1 MGRRSKII
9 MMIITLIGLL
19 SMLSCLTLTP
29 NHRAKEQSAQEA
41 VTTDTG
47 TDKFIKVKGK
57 LKREKILLSNKIR
70 CVAAD
75 DHNVWVATA
84 RGVSRFSRQHQAWLH
99 YTDATGLVSD
109 DVLAI
114 ALDDHLVWF
123 ATSAG
128 ISQYDTS
135 SDKWQSFKR
144 KEGLSSDKVQCIA
157 VDGNYV
163 WFGTDSGVNRYDKQ
177 IDSWALRSKKDGLST
192 NNIKTI
198 AVEGEYVWVGTQPD
212 RQRGGEPWWGGFRD
226 KGKPGAGVNRY
237 HRTTDSWNTYSKAD
251 GLADDKITT
260 IAVGEEEVWFGTRND
275 GVSLYSKIDQT
286 FVKSYTKTDVLSSD
300 KINSIAV
307 DGSQIWFGSAN
318 AGAQRYLRTVNTWVN
333 YTADDGLAS
342 DHITWI
348 AAHGNEVWFAT
359 YESGLSKYDKVS
371 NQWTTYVEADSLAD
385 DDVKV
390 VKADAKGKIWLGT
403 SLGLSVY
410 DSEKKEWSNY
420 RRKDGLVTDYIMD
433 VQINDGSIWLAT
445 SRGVG
450 FMDEDTQRWQFYNS
464 NDGLSGDFVTSLEQT
479 DKEMWAGGQG
489 GLFRFNRAENKWLNV
504 GTDFGLSDQ
513 LITDL
518 AFDGD
523 SSLWIGT
530 DDGIW
535 RYQIGTGDATYYGT
549 KALGGEVGKKQR
561 TTSSYRVF
569 PNELRQK
576 GDNQGLTG
584 KVINAICIIN
594 QNLVYAGTQT
604 GLYVYEDGEWNRV
617 VLTIPNENIRAVTW
631 NNNLLWLGTML
642 GLAKYYPE
650 QGQAEMVDIGA
661 GLSQQS
667 INSIGITDDSL
678 WLGTTSGLLQVG
690 RSDGSLIEEY
700 RTSLV
705 KQPFREPSVSN
716 IEFDGDYVWFSN
728 WSASANGAIVRYH
741 RKTKTWR
748 KFTRADILRDT
759 KVQAPSQVKRILVT
773 AAYIW
778 FATDYGILRYD
789 KSLDRW
795 KHYTMEDGLGMND
808 LRYIVESNES
818 VWATTVSAINVSRY
832 DKDSEAWEVI
842 DIPPVPGRRHD
853 FGWLEYI
860 EADGADVWFGS
871 WSRLCGLR
879 RYNEDEDK
887 WYFYTAKEGMSQT
900 YADCISIDDDR
911 VWVSHG
917 FRASAPLSYYDKST
931 QKWTTPPSSKI
942 QGQVEEIIIGDQ
954 SVWLLVHMPPRQD
967 GIVRYDK
974 ENSEWTMVS
983 REDAK
988 DIVEDGDYVWASTWN
1003 QGIKRFHIAS
1013 GTWTTF
1019 NDRNGLLNNWINDRA
1034 LKVDDRFVWVGTPR
1048 GLSRYD
1054 KEAETWTS
1062 YMQSETLIGNEIR
1075 AVVADERYVWCG
1087 TSQGLSRYD
1096 KLYGTWSSFR
1106 KKGGRQ
1112 FISYGRMSIEFW
1124 EPEDENSLV
1133 NNDIKSLAVDDRYLW
1148 VGTKRG
1154 ASRYDKIAD
1163 RWDRYTKGTGLP
1175 NEDVVAVV
1183 VDGYDVWAG
1192 TSGGLGKYPR
1202 MSDDPNAWVTY
1213 TSGIEIKPMV
1223 VSEEYAKSLVSDE
1236 IWTLAA
1242 DGKYVWIG
1250 SRIGVSRYDK
1260 GRDTWMTLT
1269 TEDGLASD
1277 AVSSI
1282 AVEDS
1287 RVWFGSDNG
1296 VSMYDK
1302 NSHDWI
1308 ILTTSDGL
1316 SSDKI
1321 TCIATDGDNI
1331 WFGTSD
1337 AGVARYNTKTKEW
1350 DTYSK
1355 KEGLAHNS
1363 VLSIALDGALVWFG
1377 TSRGLSRYDQ
1387 MTDVWTTFTQ
1397 FYGSEDI

>member
-1 MGRRSKII
+1 
-9 MMIITLIGLL
+9 MMIITLIGML

-29 NHRAKEQSAQEA
+29 NHRAKEQSGQEA

-47 TDKFIKVKGK
+47 PDEFVKVKGNV
-57 LKREKILLSNKIR
+57 KREKILLSNKIR

-75 DHNVWVATA
+75 DNNVWVATA
-84 RGVSRFSRQHQAWLH
+84 RGVSRFSRQDQAWFH
-99 YTDATGLVSD
+99 YTDSSGLVSD
-109 DVLAI
+109 DVMAI
-114 ALDDHLVWF
+114 ALDADLVWF
-123 ATSAG
+123 VTSAG

-144 KEGLSSDKVQCIA
+144 KEGLSSDNVQCIA
-157 VDGNYV
+157 VDGDYV

-198 AVEGEYVWVGTQPD
+198 AVESEYVWVGTQPD
-212 RQRGGEPWWGGFRD
+212 RQRGGEPWWGGKRER
-226 KGKPGAGVNRY
+226 GKPGAGVNRY
-237 HRTTDSWNTYSKAD
+237 HRTTDSWNTYSKVD

-307 DGSQIWFGSAN
+307 DGSQIWFGTAN

-333 YTADDGLAS
+333 YTAEDGLAS

-348 AAHGNEVWFAT
+348 AVHGNEVWFAT

-371 NQWTTYVEADSLAD
+371 NQWTTYVESDSLAD

-390 VKADAKGKIWLGT
+390 VKADSTGNIWIGT
-403 SLGLSVY
+403 GLGLSVY
-410 DSEKKEWSNY
+410 DSENNEWTNY

-433 VQINDGSIWLAT
+433 VEINNGSIWLGT

-450 FMDEDTQRWQFYNS
+450 FMDEDTQKWKFYDG
-464 NDGLSGDFVTSLEQT
+464 NDGLPGDFVTSLVNT
-479 DKEMWAGGQG
+479 GNDMWAGAHG
-489 GLFRFNRAENKWLNV
+489 GVFRFESDESRWVDV
-504 GTDFGLSDQ
+504 GAAFGLSDQ
-513 LITDL
+513 LVTDM
-518 AFDGD
+518 AFDGG

-530 DDGIW
+530 DDGIF
-535 RYQIGTGDATYYGT
+535 RYDIGNGDATYYGT
-549 KALGGEVGKKQR
+549 DEV
-561 TTSSYRVF
+561 
-569 PNELRQK
+569 
-576 GDNQGLTG
+576 LTG
-584 KVINAICIIN
+584 KVINAICIVN
-594 QNLVYAGTQT
+594 EDLVYAGTQA
-604 GLYVYEDGEWNRV
+604 GLYVYKDGIWEKV
-617 VLTIPNENIRAVTW
+617 TLELPSENIRAVTMDDG
-631 NNNLLWLGTML
+631 LLWLGTMS
-642 GLAKYYPE
+642 GLAKYDQE
-650 QGQAEMVDIGA
+650 QGKAEMVDIGES
-661 GLSQQS
+661 LSQHS
-667 INSIGITDDSL
+667 IKSICVKGDSL
-678 WLGTTSGLLQVG
+678 WLGTTSGLL
-690 RSDGSLIEEY
+690 RIDRADGSLIEEY
-700 RTSLV
+700 RKSLV
-705 KQPFREPSVSN
+705 KEPFREPSVSN

-728 WSASANGAIVRYH
+728 WSGSVNGAVVRYN
-741 RKTKTWR
+741 KNTKTWR
-748 KFTRADILRDT
+748 RFTRADILRDMNLR
-759 KVQAPSQVKRILVT
+759 APTHIERILVT
-773 AAYIW
+773 DEYVW
-778 FATDYGILRYD
+778 FATEYGVLRYD
-789 KSLDRW
+789 KQLDTW
-795 KHYTMEDGLGMND
+795 KHYTVEDGLASGD
-808 LRYIVESNES
+808 VDHIVESAGGVWVGDIGSVGASRYHNES
-818 VWATTVSAINVSRY
+818 GKW
-832 DKDSEAWEVI
+832 EAV
-842 DIPPVPGRRHD
+842 DMPPVPGYPISQD
-853 FGWLEYI
+853 PLEFL
-860 EADGADVWFGS
+860 EADGPDVWFGLGETARIS
-871 WSRLCGLR
+871 GIR
-879 RYNEDEDK
+879 RYNEETDT
-887 WYFYTAKEGMSQT
+887 WYFYTQKDGLPTTQVGW
-900 YADCISIDDDR
+900 IDIDEDR
-911 VWVSHG
+911 VWVSHRHPD
-917 FRASAPLSYYDKST
+917 FPLSYFEKSTEKWTPVPANQVQGLVEHIIVGDKS
-931 QKWTTPPSSKI
+931 
-942 QGQVEEIIIGDQ
+942 
-954 SVWLLVHMPPRQD
+954 VWILVHMPPRQD

-974 ENSEWTMVS
+974 VNNEWTMVS
-983 REDAK
+983 REDAR
-988 DIVEDGDYVWASTWN
+988 DVVEDGDYVWAATWN

-1013 GTWTTF
+1013 STWTNF
-1019 NDRNGLLNNWINDRA
+1019 NNRTGLLANWINDRA
-1034 LKVDDRFVWVGTPR
+1034 LKVDERFVWVGTPR

-1054 KEAETWTS
+1054 KESETWTS

-1096 KLYGTWSSFR
+1096 KLYGTWTSFR

-1112 FISYGRMSIEFW
+1112 FISYGRNTIEFW

-1163 RWDRYTKGTGLP
+1163 RWDRYTRGTGLP

-1192 TSGGLGKYPR
+1192 TSAGLCQYPR

-1213 TSGIEIKPMV
+1213 TAGIEIKPMV

-1236 IWTLAA
+1236 IWCLAA

-1250 SRIGVSRYDK
+1250 TRIGVSRYDK
-1260 GRDTWMTLT
+1260 GRDTWMTFT
-1269 TEDGLASD
+1269 QEDGLASD

-1282 AVEDS
+1282 AVADGQI
-1287 RVWFGSDNG
+1287 WFGSDNG
-1296 VSMYDK
+1296 VSVYDK
-1302 NSHDWI
+1302 DTHDWI

-1321 TCIATDGDNI
+1321 TCIASDGDNI

-1337 AGVARYNTKTKEW
+1337 AGVARYNTTTKEW
-1350 DTYSK
+1350 ETYSK

-1363 VLSIALDGALVWFG
+1363 VLSIALDGDLVWFG

-1387 MTDVWTTFTQ
+1387 ITDVWTTFTQ
-1397 FYGSEDI
+1397 FYGPEDI